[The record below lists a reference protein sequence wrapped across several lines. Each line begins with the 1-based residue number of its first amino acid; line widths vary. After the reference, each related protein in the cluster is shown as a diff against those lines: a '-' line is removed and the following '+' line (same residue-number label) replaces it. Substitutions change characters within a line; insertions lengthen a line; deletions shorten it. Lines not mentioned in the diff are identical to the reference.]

1 MLFKNEISH
10 EDMIAIMT
18 HLQQYVPCN
27 STEDEIINPMT
38 NEPEKVY
45 IDQFHYILF
54 GGDQLTVE
62 RSAGGKKER
71 NNESRGIDRLEGLI
85 PVVEDWHAKVAFL
98 KVSATSFDV
107 AIASY
112 TDTFYFCSPYGEYS
126 TKHHLVLTQEHCTN
140 YEIF

>member
-1 MLFKNEISH
+1 
-10 EDMIAIMT
+10 MT

-62 RSAGGKKER
+62 ELRKRGTTKV
-71 NNESRGIDRLEGLI
+71 ESVRAH
-85 PVVEDWHAKVAFL
+85 P
-98 KVSATSFDV
+98 
-107 AIASY
+107 
-112 TDTFYFCSPYGEYS
+112 CS
-126 TKHHLVLTQEHCTN
+126 
-140 YEIF
+140 